1 MFITKTPFRV
11 SLFGGGT
18 DLPYFFKKE
27 GGQVLG
33 CAIQK
38 YSYITIRDLPPF
50 YDHNL
55 RISYSKIERCKNYDD
70 INHPLIRTGL
80 KDFRCNNVEIH
91 HDADFPGQ
99 SGIGSSSSFAVGLA
113 HALYAYKGKIINKS
127 NLAEKAIDWER
138 NKLKEKGGYQ
148 DQLFA
153 AYGGFNHIE
162 FKIDG
167 TYFINKLN
175 LSDKFK
181 EDFIKQSLL
190 CYVPKQR
197 LSYLNS
203 VDNFLDQKSTISNLL
218 KIKEI
223 VNNAIELIK
232 NSDVNGIGDL
242 LNKSWSFKRLL
253 PTVSNKIIDDIY
265 NKALQNGAIGGK
277 LLGAGEGGFM
287 LFICKKGYTD
297 YLAKSLYP
305 LITMPLLIDNEGSK
319 LIYSDKVRN

>member
-1 MFITKTPFRV
+1 MGQLAMPPRS
-11 SLFGGGT
+11 SLFLLWILLSVFIGGFRFI
-18 DLPYFFKKE
+18 L
-27 GGQVLG
+27 
-33 CAIQK
+33 
-38 YSYITIRDLPPF
+38 RDAL
-50 YDHNL
+50 L
-55 RISYSKIERCKNYDD
+55 RNRI
-70 INHPLIRTGL
+70 
-80 KDFRCNNVEIH
+80 
-91 HDADFPGQ
+91 
-99 SGIGSSSSFAVGLA
+99 
-113 HALYAYKGKIINKS
+113 LYNK
-127 NLAEKAIDWER
+127 R

-167 TYFINKLN
+167 TYLINKLI
-175 LSDKFK
+175 LSEKFK
-181 EDFIKQSLL
+181 EEFIKQSLL
-190 CYVPKQR
+190 CYVPHQR

-203 VDNFLDQKSTISNLL
+203 VENFLDQKSTISNLL

-319 LIYSDKVRN
+319 LIYSEKVRK

>member
-1 MFITKTPFRV
+1 MLITKTPFRV

-18 DLPYFFKKE
+18 DVPNFFNKE

-55 RISYSKIERCKNYDD
+55 RISYSKIERCKNFND
-70 INHPLIRTGL
+70 IQHPLIRTAL
-80 KDFRCNNVEIH
+80 KDFKCKNIEIH

-99 SGIGSSSSFAVGLA
+99 SGIGTSSSFSVGLA
-113 HALYAYKGKIINKS
+113 HALYAYKGQTFNKS
-127 NLAEKAIDWER
+127 ILAEKAIDWER

-153 AYGGFNHIE
+153 AYGSFNHIE
-162 FKIDG
+162 FTTNG
-167 TYFINKLN
+167 TYSINKFF

-181 EDFIKQSLL
+181 EDFINQALL
-190 CYVPKQR
+190 CYVPQKR

-203 VDNFLDQKSTISNLL
+203 VENFLDQESTIKNLM
-218 KIKEI
+218 KIKNI
-223 VNNAIELIK
+223 VNEAIELIK
-232 NSDVNGIGDL
+232 HSDVNGIGDL

-253 PTVSNKIIDDIY
+253 PTVSNAMIDDIY
-265 NKALQNGAIGGK
+265 ERAIQNGAIGGK

-287 LFICKKGYTD
+287 LFICKKGYSD
-297 YLAKSLYP
+297 FLAKSLSP
-305 LITMPLLIDNEGSK
+305 LITMPLLIDEEGSK
-319 LIYSDKVRN
+319 LIYSDR